1 MKQVNL
7 EQVLEM
13 MEQETSNYG
22 FRGASKHDLE
32 LVESGEYLDASLD
45 TWEER
50 DCPYDE
56 NADRL
61 NGTSA
66 ISINEWM
73 DIDELKNRFDYTM
86 GYASNH
92 HGTNVVLF
100 VSGDNSEYGD
110 DDREIVLKDD
120 FEQGAKIIA
129 QVIVA

>member
-1 MKQVNL
+1 MRKMSL
-7 EQVLEM
+7 EEVLEM

-32 LVESGEYLDASLD
+32 LVESGEYLGASLD

-50 DCPYDE
+50 YCPYDE

-73 DIDELKNRFDYTM
+73 DIDELKSRFDYTM

-92 HGTNVVLF
+92 HDTNVVLF
-100 VSGDNSEYGD
+100 VSGDNSECGD
-110 DDREIVLKDD
+110 DEHEVILKDD

>member
-1 MKQVNL
+1 MKKMNL
-7 EQVLEM
+7 EQVMEI
-13 MEQETSNYG
+13 MEQETGVYG

-32 LVESGEYLDASLD
+32 LADSGEYLGASLD

-66 ISINEWM
+66 ISINEYM
-73 DIDELKNRFDYTM
+73 DIDELKSRFDYTM
-86 GYASNH
+86 GYAENH

-100 VSGDNSEYGD
+100 ISGDSSEYGD
-110 DDREIVLKDD
+110 DEHEVILKCD
-120 FEQGAKIIA
+120 FEDGAKVIA
-129 QVIVA
+129 EVTL